1 MKEHNDEVP
10 QAMRIRQ
17 EIQESMNNS
26 LPEKKFRKEN
36 IDVVEVDIELNNLG
50 WDFHNYR
57 ILNLTD
63 IHLGQWVTPE
73 YLDELIDYVNTL
85 NYDVAT
91 LTGDY
96 VSYIIDGYED
106 SLKDSLKKLKSNDG
120 KFGVLG
126 NHDHW
131 MGADTIREIFRDS
144 DITDLSN
151 DVCVLSKGES
161 KLNLA
166 GVDSCTVCADNLDAV
181 LAKLDDDNP
190 TVLLVH
196 EPDFAEESSKTGK
209 IDLEISGHSHGG
221 QFVIPKLETTPLRG
235 PNSTKYP
242 IGYYKI
248 GRMNQYT
255 SKGLG
260 TNSFRIRIN
269 CKPEI
274 TIITLKNGNKKRIK
288 IE

>member
-26 LPEKKFRKEN
+26 LPEKKFRKEK
-36 IDVVEVDIELNNLG
+36 IDLVEIDIELDNLG

-96 VSYIIDGYED
+96 ISYIIDGYED
-106 SLKDSLKKLKSNDG
+106 CLKDSFKKLKSNDG

-131 MGADTIREIFRDS
+131 MGADTIREIFRAS

-166 GVDSCTVCADNLDAV
+166 GVDSCTVCADNLDEV
-181 LAKLDDDNP
+181 LAKLDDDSP

-196 EPDFAEESSKTGK
+196 EPDFAKESSQTGK

-221 QFVIPKLETTPLRG
+221 QFVIPKLETTPFRG

-242 IGYYKI
+242 VGHYKI
-248 GRMNQYT
+248 DGMHQYT

>member
-26 LPEKKFRKEN
+26 LPEKKFRKEK
-36 IDVVEVDIELNNLG
+36 IDVVEIDIELDNLG

-85 NYDVAT
+85 NYYVAT

-96 VSYIIDGYED
+96 ISYIIDGYED
-106 SLKDSLKKLKSNDG
+106 CLKDSLKKLKSNDG

-131 MGADTIREIFRDS
+131 MGADIIREIFRAS

-242 IGYYKI
+242 IGHYKI

>member
-63 IHLGQWVTPE
+63 IHLGQWITPE

-106 SLKDSLKKLKSNDG
+106 TLKDSFKKLKSNDG

>member
-26 LPEKKFRKEN
+26 LPEKKFRKVN

-63 IHLGQWVTPE
+63 IHLGQWITPE

-106 SLKDSLKKLKSNDG
+106 TLKDSFKKLKSNDG

-131 MGADTIREIFRDS
+131 MDADTIREIFTDS
-144 DITDLSN
+144 GITDLSN

-166 GVDSCTVCADNLDAV
+166 GIDSCTVCADDLDAV
-181 LAKLDDDNP
+181 LAKLDDNNP
-190 TVLLVH
+190 TILLVH

-242 IGYYKI
+242 IGHYKI

>member
-106 SLKDSLKKLKSNDG
+106 TLKDSFKKLKSNDG

>member
-1 MKEHNDEVP
+1 MKDEDFVLP
-10 QAMRIRQ
+10 PAMKIRQ
-17 EIQESMNNS
+17 TVQDSMTNT
-26 LPEKKFRKEN
+26 LPEKEFSSEDIDLME
-36 IDVVEVDIELNNLG
+36 IDVELPNLG
-50 WDFHNYR
+50 KNFNNYR
-57 ILNLTD
+57 ILNLCD

-96 VSYIIDGYED
+96 ISYIIDGYED
-106 SLKDSLKKLKSNDG
+106 CLKDSFKKLKSNDG

-131 MGADTIREIFRDS
+131 MGADTIREIFRAS

>member
-144 DITDLSN
+144 GITDLSN

-166 GVDSCTVCADNLDAV
+166 GVDSCTVCADDLDAV

-196 EPDFAEESSKTGK
+196 EPDFAQESSKTGK

>member
-1 MKEHNDEVP
+1 MKEHKDEVP

-26 LPEKKFRKEN
+26 LPEKKFRKEK
-36 IDVVEVDIELNNLG
+36 IDVVEIDIELDNLG

-96 VSYIIDGYED
+96 ISYIIDGYED
-106 SLKDSLKKLKSNDG
+106 CLKDSFKKLKSNDG

-131 MGADTIREIFRDS
+131 MGADIIREIFRAS

-166 GVDSCTVCADNLDAV
+166 GVDSCTVCADNLDEV
-181 LAKLDDDNP
+181 LAKLDDDSP

-196 EPDFAEESSKTGK
+196 EPDFAKESSQTGK
-209 IDLEISGHSHGG
+209 IDLEISGH
-221 QFVIPKLETTPLRG
+221 
-235 PNSTKYP
+235 
-242 IGYYKI
+242 
-248 GRMNQYT
+248 
-255 SKGLG
+255 
-260 TNSFRIRIN
+260 FRIW
-269 CKPEI
+269 EI
-274 TIITLKNGNKKRIK
+274 F
-288 IE
+288 